1 MKRFLLLIVA
11 VCLLSGCA
19 SWRNDV
25 AHKGGL
31 FTEYRGD
38 YVIVDRPGG
47 VITDVWVLRDAY
59 VESEKNSDGWRFID
73 NNGQPTNVGGSAKV
87 IRVKSLEE
95 LRNYR
100 EYHIERSLVPY
111 HDYSVDVRDALTSR
125 YHLRK
130 RVQSFFDRSTQVAGR
145 YWQRKRVNN
154 FFNRSRNS
162 GQRKSWSRSRGRR
175 LVA

>member
-1 MKRFLLLIVA
+1 MWHRRSELLTWEIAMKRFLLIFAL
-11 VCLLSGCA
+11 CLFAGCA
-19 SWRNDV
+19 SWRNDI

-47 VITDVWVLRDAY
+47 IITDVWVLRDAY

-87 IRVKSLEE
+87 IRIKSLEE
-95 LRNYR
+95 LQNYH

-111 HDYSVDVRDALTSR
+111 HDYKVRDSLSGR
-125 YHLRK
+125 YHLRG
-130 RVQSFFDRSTQVAGR
+130 RTESFFGR
-145 YWQRKRVNN
+145 V
-154 FFNRSRNS
+154 
-162 GQRKSWSRSRGRR
+162 G
-175 LVA
+175 

>member
-154 FFNRSRNS
+154 FFNRSR
-162 GQRKSWSRSRGRR
+162 GQQKGRTPSRNRGRR
-175 LVA
+175 MFA